1 VEAEVRGWEWM
12 SALKGEEEKEAVVV
26 VVVVVVIVVVGYPGY
41 KKNSSCLDVTT
52 NAAILITLTSG
63 AATHR
68 LVGSLDRK
76 LSRNK
81 RDQQHVRPSLP
92 FLPSFRAR

>member
-1 VEAEVRGWEWM
+1 M
-12 SALKGEEEKEAVVV
+12 SALKGEEEAAVVV
-26 VVVVVVIVVVGYPGY
+26 VGYLPRLQ
-41 KKNSSCLDVTT
+41 KNSSCLDVTT